1 MQANIDNSNEY
12 INWIEEAISTGNIKC
27 YDYGRF
33 RNIKEICIGSLGK
46 VYCANWNNFKDH
58 MALKSFYNLNKITA
72 KEIVHEIQLQRGLD
86 FHNNIVR
93 FCGITAENNTKNYSL
108 VMEYAD
114 SGTLRNYL
122 KENFE
127 TLTWDDKFNLA
138 FQLTHVV
145 LCLHDEGVV
154 HRNLHSNNVLIH
166 KNTIKLANLGLSKR
180 IEEASDPQS
189 RSVGM
194 IPYADPKSF
203 AQVDSQ
209 SQMYSLNEKSDV
221 YSIGIL
227 LWEISSGHPPFP
239 DEPHDIG
246 LIMDIL
252 DGYREVPVPN
262 TPKEYVK
269 IYTECWNSEPDDR
282 PTISE
287 VFDKLK
293 AAKEKFINETNYSMI
308 VDKMVILF
316 DKIEEKK
323 ENEKQIILNYLKNHN
338 IIPIEFYDWLL
349 SNQDNSNSNY
359 IVLLGEF
366 NYLGIETD
374 INESRAFEL
383 YQKAANLENI
393 SGINNLGYFY
403 RNGIGVIPNKK
414 RAFELYQR
422 AADLGSISGMNNL
435 GYCYEN
441 GIGVSPSG
449 KQAFKLY
456 EKAAN
461 LGNTYGMK
469 NLGDCYYYK
478 IGTKIDEQRTF
489 ELLQE
494 AANLGNTSGMNDL
507 GHSYRHGIGTNVDK
521 EKAFE
526 CYQKAADL
534 ENCVAQY
541 NLAFMYEKGEG
552 TEKNLDKAIYW
563 YKKSAEQDQDAQ
575 MKLKQLLK

>member
-33 RNIKEICIGSLGK
+33 RNIKEISIGSLGK

-323 ENEKQIILNYLKNHN
+323 ENEK
-338 IIPIEFYDWLL
+338 
-349 SNQDNSNSNY
+349 
-359 IVLLGEF
+359 
-366 NYLGIETD
+366 
-374 INESRAFEL
+374 
-383 YQKAANLENI
+383 
-393 SGINNLGYFY
+393 
-403 RNGIGVIPNKK
+403 
-414 RAFELYQR
+414 
-422 AADLGSISGMNNL
+422 
-435 GYCYEN
+435 
-441 GIGVSPSG
+441 
-449 KQAFKLY
+449 
-456 EKAAN
+456 
-461 LGNTYGMK
+461 
-469 NLGDCYYYK
+469 
-478 IGTKIDEQRTF
+478 
-489 ELLQE
+489 
-494 AANLGNTSGMNDL
+494 
-507 GHSYRHGIGTNVDK
+507 
-521 EKAFE
+521 
-526 CYQKAADL
+526 
-534 ENCVAQY
+534 
-541 NLAFMYEKGEG
+541 
-552 TEKNLDKAIYW
+552 
-563 YKKSAEQDQDAQ
+563 
-575 MKLKQLLK
+575 